1 MDGLW
6 LHRDWKE
13 KGQNVSLNRMCL
25 IIELIAVCHLVIR
38 SILFFFLVL
47 VLQEKKKKGK
57 RKRKTMPFLFVLF
70 ANAYFRKISSEEGDI
85 NVLIRTL

>member
-1 MDGLW
+1 MSFSYQE
-6 LHRDWKE
+6 H
-13 KGQNVSLNRMCL
+13 
-25 IIELIAVCHLVIR
+25 
-38 SILFFFLVL
+38 SIFLFGFSSPG
-47 VLQEKKKKGK
+47 KKKKGK